1 LIKRNSL
8 IKNIIYLRDYS
19 EKNSN
24 YLDLEIFINSKN
36 SKYILK
42 LNKNSKFKFQLEN
55 FIK

>member
-1 LIKRNSL
+1 LIKIIRL
-8 IKNIIYLRDYS
+8 IKNLIYLRDYS